1 MVPVPSLET
10 AVATGIGRPRFAIG
24 RTFVH
29 PAFDL
34 FVIGGLLT
42 VPVALFATLRAG
54 SAAAFLGVAAPVI
67 FLFCNQAHFAAST
80 VRLYTKADTFRD
92 LPFLT
97 MGFPL
102 VTFAVVALLVVF
114 AGTVGKHFQ
123 ALYLTWSPY
132 HYAAQTFGLAT
143 MYSYRSGCRFDE
155 RERSLL
161 RAVCLLPFARAF
173 VGGAPFGHGLGWVVP
188 YGTLVGTPS
197 RYAALSGL
205 LTALDWLSLAAPIVL
220 FAWFV
225 RRADTRTAAD
235 GSARATLPILAL
247 VLMLSNASWWVL
259 FSYWD
264 AVVWATILH
273 GVQYLG
279 IVAIFHSEDRMQ
291 RSDNRHGRAY
301 HVGWLLVVCIAL
313 GYGLF
318 QCWPRAFMWA
328 GYGRVESVY
337 MVIAAINI
345 HHFIVD
351 GYIWKIRKDP
361 NLRTVV
367 A

>member
-1 MVPVPSLET
+1 MTPAPAIERVADVPL
-10 AVATGIGRPRFAIG
+10 AARPLVTVG

-29 PAFDL
+29 PVFDL

-42 VPVALFATLRAG
+42 LPVALFVSLQAG
-54 SAAAFLGVAAPVI
+54 SAAAFLAAAAPVI
-67 FLFCNQAHFAAST
+67 FLLDNQAHFAAST

-102 VTFAVVALLVVF
+102 VTFAVVAFFVAF
-114 AGTVGKHFQ
+114 ADTLGKHFQ

-132 HYAAQTFGLAT
+132 HYAAQTFGLSA
-143 MYSYRSGCRFDE
+143 MYTYRSGCRLDG
-155 RERSLL
+155 RERNLL

-188 YGTLVGTPS
+188 YGTLVGTPA
-197 RYAALSGL
+197 RYAAMSGL
-205 LTALDWLSLAAPIVL
+205 LTALNAVSLAAPIAL
-220 FAWFV
+220 FGWFLYRA
-225 RRADTRTAAD
+225 RRAADEQPRAAMP
-235 GSARATLPILAL
+235 LLAL
-247 VLMLSNASWWVL
+247 VLMLSNATWWTV
-259 FSYWD
+259 FPYWD
-264 AVVWATILH
+264 AVVWATLLH
-273 GVQYLG
+273 GIQYLG
-279 IVAIFHSEDRMQ
+279 IMAIFHAEEQVQ
-291 RSDNRHGRAY
+291 RPDNGHGRAY
-301 HVGWLLVVCIAL
+301 HVVWLLVVCIAL
-313 GYGLF
+313 GYALF
-318 QCWPRAFMWA
+318 QCWPLAYMWA
-328 GYGRVESVY
+328 GYGRVESIF
-337 MVIAAINI
+337 MVIAAINL

>member
-1 MVPVPSLET
+1 MPAPSIDRALTAAVVP
-10 AVATGIGRPRFAIG
+10 PRLALG

-34 FVIGGLLT
+34 CVIGGLLT
-42 VPVALFATLRAG
+42 VPIALYATLRAE
-54 SAAAFLGVAAPVI
+54 SAAAFMGVAAPVI
-67 FLFCNQAHFAAST
+67 FLLCNQAHFAAST

-102 VTFAVVALLVVF
+102 VAFAVVALLVVF
-114 AGTVGKHFQ
+114 ADTVGRHFQ

-132 HYAAQTFGLAT
+132 HYAAQTFGLAA
-143 MYSYRSGCRFDE
+143 MYSYRSGCRLAD
-155 RERSLL
+155 RERTLL
-161 RAVCLLPFARAF
+161 RAVCLLPFVRAF
-173 VGGAPFGHGLGWVVP
+173 VSGAPFGHGLGWLVP
-188 YGTLVGTPS
+188 YGTLVGTPMRFAAMS
-197 RYAALSGL
+197 AALR
-205 LTALDWLSLAAPIVL
+205 TLDVVTLAAPLAL
-220 FAWFV
+220 FAWFL
-225 RRADTRTAAD
+225 RRARSGGTPAD
-235 GSARATLPILAL
+235 GGPRPTLPILAL
-247 VLMLSNASWWVL
+247 VLMLSNATWWVL
-259 FSYWD
+259 FPYWD
-264 AVVWATILH
+264 ALVWATVLH
-273 GVQYLG
+273 GTQYLG
-279 IVAIFHSEDRMQ
+279 IVAVFHAEDQVR
-291 RSDNRHGRAY
+291 RPDNRHGRAY
-301 HVGWLLVVCIAL
+301 HVAWLLLVCIAL

-328 GYGRVESVY
+328 GYGRVESFF

-351 GYIWKIRKDP
+351 AYIWKIRKDP